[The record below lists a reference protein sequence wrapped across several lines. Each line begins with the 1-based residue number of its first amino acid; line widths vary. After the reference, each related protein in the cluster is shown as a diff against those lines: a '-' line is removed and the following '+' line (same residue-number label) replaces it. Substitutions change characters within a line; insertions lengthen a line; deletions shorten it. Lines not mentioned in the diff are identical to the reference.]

1 MSIASQRRKYLGI
14 NLTKVVKD
22 LYSETYKILKKETEE
37 DTKKLK
43 LILCS
48 WVGRINILITSVLTK
63 VTYRFNAILIKIPM
77 AFSTELE

>member
-63 VTYRFNAILIKIPM
+63 VTYRFCAILVKIPM